1 MSFLTPLFLFGLL
14 AAAIPVAIHLIRKEK
29 PPKIIFSTLRFL
41 KTTSKK
47 LVLFQRIQQWLLL
60 LLRAAVI
67 CLLVFAFARPL
78 FDSSVSRLVDADPE
92 SVVILLD
99 VSMSMQYG
107 DRYEQAIEAA
117 LDTIDELGPG
127 DQIAVIAF
135 SSAALRVRELSSDFD
150 AVRSFV
156 RDIDGP
162 GFDTTRFMPV
172 LRLAN
177 DMLNASQYQSRRVQL
192 ISDFQATGL
201 LDEDSGWQLSP
212 GIIFDGIDV
221 GQGISRN
228 LYFADVRSPTQL
240 IESRSEYAVLARV
253 RSAGSVHID
262 EGIVRIFIDGEEQ
275 EQARVSLGDVSEQ
288 VVRLPVSVDSLG
300 AHRGEIRVGSD
311 DFEQDNSYFFTLSVI
326 PKVKV
331 LVVNGEPSSNWFED
345 EAHWFS
351 LAVTSSEESP
361 FTLTSVTTSQLSSS
375 MLAAS
380 DVVVMLNSGSDLNGT
395 QARAIQSFVEGGGSL
410 FLAPGDRVDA
420 QGFNQLLGAV
430 SPVRLMQST
439 QPTGA
444 NYLMVADLDRRHP
457 VLLALESEWN
467 VRFEGYWTSELV
479 PGAQVLMEF
488 DSGAPAFVEKSLGQG
503 NVLLL
508 ASTLDTEWNNLPLQ
522 SFFLPFVHESLR
534 YLAQPASTERAYQI
548 GDVIDLTDLAENTA
562 SLRLSNAL
570 GENISLDGEGL
581 VYSAR
586 EIGFVEANSP
596 NGNRVLAV
604 NSAPEE
610 SRLERVSVAAVQ
622 DRVTNPDTKPV
633 QSDSV
638 RTAELVAALEGPQR
652 LWWWILLLTIMLLL
666 AETRVANTTYR

>member
-14 AAAIPVAIHLIRKEK
+14 AAAIPIAIHLIRKEK
-29 PPKIIFSTLRFL
+29 PPKLVFSTLRFL

-60 LLRAAVI
+60 LLRAGLI

-78 FDSSVSRLVDADPE
+78 FDSSISQLVDSEPE

-99 VSMSMQYG
+99 VSMSMRYG
-107 DRYEQAIEAA
+107 NRYEQAIEAA
-117 LDTIDELGPG
+117 LDTIEDLSTG
-127 DQIAVIAF
+127 DQIGVIAF
-135 SSAALRVRELSSDFD
+135 GSAAVSVRELDSDLD
-150 AVRSFV
+150 AARSFV
-156 RDIDGP
+156 RDLDGP

-177 DMLNASQYQSRRVQL
+177 DMLESAQFQSKRVQL

-201 LDEDSGWQLSP
+201 MDEDSGWQLSP
-212 GIIFDGIDV
+212 GVNFDGIDV
-221 GQGISRN
+221 GQGASRN
-228 LYFADVRSPTQL
+228 LYLADVRSPAQL
-240 IESRSEYAVLARV
+240 IESRSDYAVLARV

-262 EGIVRIFIDGEEQ
+262 EASVQLFIDGQAQ
-275 EQARVSLGDVSEQ
+275 EQARVSLVDVSEQ
-288 VVRLPVSVDSLG
+288 VVRLPVSFDSLG

-311 DFEQDNSYFFTLSVI
+311 DFDQDNSYFFTLNVI
-326 PKVKV
+326 PKVRV

-351 LAVTSSEESP
+351 LAVTASEESP
-361 FTLTSVTTSQLSSS
+361 FTLTSVETSQLSSA

-380 DVVVMLNSGSDLNGT
+380 DVVVMLNSGSDLSNT
-395 QARAIQSFVEGGGSL
+395 QARGIENFVENGGSL

-420 QGFNQLLGAV
+420 QGFNQRLGAV
-430 SPVRLMQST
+430 SPVRLIQST

-457 VLLALESEWN
+457 VLFALESEWN
-467 VRFEGYWTSELV
+467 VRFEGYWTSEPL
-479 PGAQVLMEF
+479 GDAQVLMEF
-488 DSGAPAFVEKSLGQG
+488 DSGAPAFVEKSFGQG

-534 YLAQPASTERAYQI
+534 YLAQPANTERAYQV
-548 GDVIDLTDLAENTA
+548 GDVIDLTSMAESAA

-570 GENISLDGEGL
+570 GESISLDGESL

-586 EIGFVEANSP
+586 EIGFIDANSP
-596 NGNRVLAV
+596 TGNAVLAV
-604 NSAPEE
+604 NSVPEE
-610 SRLERVSVAAVQ
+610 SLLERVSVTAVQ
-622 DRVTNPDTKPV
+622 DRVTNPDTRPV

-638 RTAELVAALEGPQR
+638 RTAELLVAREGPQR
-652 LWWWILLLTIMLLL
+652 LWWWILLITILLLL